1 MKPQVE
7 VAGER
12 ILVSWPGQRVG
23 FVFDRLRDSG
33 GDTYAEIAAH
43 YWEHGS
49 PDGLLTLMKANL
61 LGARTPAEVGKR
73 CAERDSSYDW
83 PNLVETACVAALRAH
98 RQGDPFAEAGGT
110 EVAAPEEYM
119 IDKLLPLG
127 KATQWYG
134 AGGSGK
140 GYLAVLAGVCVE
152 TGRPFLGEA
161 VQMGRVLYLDWE
173 DDRATLTRR
182 IQRVCAGLSNPP
194 VVFSYRQC
202 TRRLADDIETVTAYV
217 REHGI
222 TLVIVD
228 SVTGAGGAISE
239 QGGYELVAQHLMQ
252 AVRLLPCTTLLIDHV
267 SDAGRTSKDLIG
279 KSYGSVRKRDLCR
292 SAWEFKADR
301 EAGSRVTHIGL
312 YHTKAN
318 HSELFRPI
326 GVAMNF
332 DDPEAVRFTLRDVRE
347 SATLASATS
356 SVSQMQYALRGG
368 ALPLKEWARRIDMKA
383 DTVYRL
389 ARKHPDIF
397 AQVTQGVR
405 GGDEG
410 TWGLVYGGANG

>member
-1 MKPQVE
+1 MKPIVE
-7 VAGER
+7 QPGAR
-12 ILVSWPGQRVG
+12 ILVSWPGLGVG
-23 FVFDRLRDSG
+23 FVFDRFRDSG

-43 YWEHGS
+43 YWTDGA
-49 PDGLLTLMKANL
+49 PDGLLTLVKASL
-61 LGARTPAEVGKR
+61 LGARTPGDIAKR
-73 CAERDSSYDW
+73 CTERDKGYDW
-83 PNLVETACVAALRAH
+83 PNLVATACVAALRAH
-98 RQGDPFAEAGGT
+98 REGAPFAEAGGA
-110 EVAAPEEYM
+110 EAVASEEYM

-152 TGRPFLGEA
+152 TGRPFLGAA
-161 VQMGRVLYLDWE
+161 VQRGRVLYLDWE

-202 TRRLADDIETVTAYV
+202 TRRLADDVETVTAYV

-222 TLVIVD
+222 TLVVVD

-239 QGGYELVAQHLMQ
+239 QGGYELVAQHLMA
-252 AVRLLPCTTLLIDHV
+252 AVRHIPCTVLLIDHV
-267 SDAGRTSKDLIG
+267 SDAGRTGKDLIG

-292 SAWEFKADR
+292 SAWEVKADR
-301 EAGSRVTHIGL
+301 EPGSRVTHIGL

-347 SATLASATS
+347 SATLASATTT
-356 SVSQMQYALRGG
+356 VSRMQYELKGG
-368 ALPLKEWARRIDMKA
+368 ALSLKEWARRLDLKS
-383 DTVYRL
+383 DSVYRQ
-389 ARKHPDIF
+389 ARRHPELF
-397 AQVTQGVR
+397 VQVQ
-405 GGDEG
+405 EG
-410 TWGLVYGGANG
+410 TWGLVYGG